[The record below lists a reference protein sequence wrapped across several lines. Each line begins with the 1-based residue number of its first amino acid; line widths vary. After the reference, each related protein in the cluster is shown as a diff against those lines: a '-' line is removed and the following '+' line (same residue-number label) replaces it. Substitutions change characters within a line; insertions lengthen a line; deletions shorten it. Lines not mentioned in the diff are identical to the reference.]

1 MNKFLLSPGSIVFW
15 QNDTNMADM
24 QSIRR
29 VHRNSMIFW
38 ALAMLIVLRS
48 LVVPGLTPVSDE
60 DSPLGF
66 NITFCENLFE
76 LPGAGDHPRSDDGHD
91 HSHGHQG
98 TPAEGS
104 GSLPASNHCSVAFM
118 GGIFIE
124 LPSFD
129 IERHLV
135 RTHEQLI
142 PDYSSPYSITHHYRL
157 QQSRA
162 PPISRLI

>member
-1 MNKFLLSPGSIVFW
+1 MHF
-15 QNDTNMADM
+15 
-24 QSIRR
+24 IRQ
-29 VHRNSMIFW
+29 VHRNSSLFW

-76 LPGAGDHPRSDDGHD
+76 LPAATDHPQSDDGHN
-91 HSHGHQG
+91 HSHGNQS
-98 TPAEGS
+98 TPTEDS
-104 GSLPASNHCSVAFM
+104 GSFPISNHCSVAFM

-124 LPSFD
+124 LSSFD

-135 RTHEQLI
+135 RTHEELK
-142 PDYSSPYSITHHYRL
+142 PDYSNPELITHHYQI

-162 PPISRLI
+162 PPVSRLI